1 MRRLL
6 INNVIP
12 AEAAPACGFCTARR
26 DAQLKVIGAF
36 RRSLDGISLFV
47 APQQKHEVRGRKRLS
62 EHLASC
68 YLLPRGSSRGP
79 AAVSSKQRGD

>member
-12 AEAAPACGFCTARR
+12 AEAASGCGFCAARR

-36 RRSLDGISLFV
+36 RQSLEGIDLFV
-47 APQQKHEVRGRKRLS
+47 APQRPHEISGRKRLS
-62 EHLASC
+62 EHFASC
-68 YLLPRGSSRGP
+68 YRLDKR
-79 AAVSSKQRGD
+79 AAGGVAPVGTEKL